1 MVLGRNVSLNIKYE
15 DKLFIWKLSV
25 LNFEINIYTFEIK
38 FIILFYDYDEKK
50 SVWLIRVLLELI

>member
-38 FIILFYDYDEKK
+38 FIILFYDYGEKK
-50 SVWLIRVLLELI
+50 IFVVN